1 MVKMRPLHEFDFST
15 LSPVQKM
22 DLADVLYDS
31 AQQEL
36 EVATVPLS
44 PEQLKEIDR
53 RCAAMD
59 AGEVAT
65 EEWHIVHERLQRE
78 L

>member
-1 MVKMRPLHEFDFST
+1 MRPLHELDLST

-36 EVATVPLS
+36 EAATVPLS
-44 PEQLKEIDR
+44 LEQLKEIDR
-53 RCAAMD
+53 RCAAID
-59 AGEVAT
+59 AGEAAT